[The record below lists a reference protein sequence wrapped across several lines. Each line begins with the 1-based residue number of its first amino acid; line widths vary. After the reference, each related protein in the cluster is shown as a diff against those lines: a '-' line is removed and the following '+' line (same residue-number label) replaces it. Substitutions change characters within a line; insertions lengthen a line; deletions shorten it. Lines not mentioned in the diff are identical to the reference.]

1 MTFTIYLLTSPSGKH
16 YVGQTSQPIEKRWKH
31 GTGYKSCVA
40 LNKAIQKYGWENFTH
55 EILAVCD
62 TGEEADELEKK
73 FIQEYNCIVPNGYNI
88 DRGGNANK
96 IMGEETKRK
105 ISEANRGR
113 VHTEESRKKMSEAS
127 KGRVPWNKG
136 KTGVYTD
143 EARAA
148 MSASMK
154 GRSSPRKG
162 VTLSEEVRQKMSE
175 TRMGKPSP
183 KKGKHYRP
191 LSEEHKAKLSA
202 AHKGKSNALKGR
214 PWSEARRKAEE
225 RRKECVVLKSE
236 ENNMCL

>member
-40 LNKAIQKYGWENFTH
+40 LNKAIKKYGWENFTH
-55 EILAVCD
+55 EILAVCN
-62 TGEEADELEKK
+62 TSEEADELEKK

-113 VHTEESRKKMSEAS
+113 VHTEETRKKMSEAD

-143 EARAA
+143 ETRAA
-148 MSASMK
+148 MSAGMK
-154 GRSSPRKG
+154 GRPGPRKG
-162 VTLSEEVRQKMSE
+162 VTVSEETRQKMSE
-175 TRMGKPSP
+175 ARKGKSTA
-183 KKGKHYRP
+183 KKGRHYHP

-202 AHKGKSNALKGR
+202 AHKGKSNSLKGS

-225 RRKECVVLKSE
+225 RRKQCVQLKSE
-236 ENNMCL
+236 ESNMFL